1 MGLDGTP
8 NPGGIALNS
17 FVILMLPMAAMLAS
31 TFELGSMEGQFS
43 SPFDC

>member
-17 FVILMLPMAAMLAS
+17 FVLMLPMAAMLAS

>member
-1 MGLDGTP
+1 MRLDGTT
-8 NPGGIALNS
+8 NPGGSAVNS
-17 FVILMLPMAAMLAS
+17 FVILMLSMAVMLAS

>member
-1 MGLDGTP
+1 MKSVL
-8 NPGGIALNS
+8 
-17 FVILMLPMAAMLAS
+17 ILILPLAAMWAS